1 MIRIGVFL
9 RTTRQAYQTLRC
21 LILFCILEYKIVL
34 FRIQAYKTL
43 CKAIFVTM
51 EGLRVMKG
59 DLKSNFPV
67 SGTCDDITRAVK
79 ENNTNGKKCGRS
91 IVRGIFRA
99 ILC

>member
-1 MIRIGVFL
+1 
-9 RTTRQAYQTLRC
+9 
-21 LILFCILEYKIVL
+21 
-34 FRIQAYKTL
+34 
-43 CKAIFVTM
+43 
-51 EGLRVMKG
+51 MKG

-99 ILC
+99 ILCWNKN